1 VANNT
6 IVRVEHISKSFTA
19 PAGEKDVVALDD
31 VSLSIE
37 AGDIFGIIGRSGEG
51 KSTLVRCINY
61 LERPTAGEVY
71 FEGTAM
77 SSLSR
82 KELYA
87 TRRHMGMIF
96 QQFNLLM
103 QRNAVANVSYPME
116 IAGIDK
122 KTRIARAKELLSLV
136 GMGDKF
142 KSYPAQ
148 LSGGQRQRV
157 AIARAIALDPKVLLC
172 DEATSALDPETTRG
186 VLDLLRDIN
195 KRLGITVIIITH
207 EMSVIKAVCRK
218 LAILDEHKMV
228 EEGTVTEVFEHPK
241 SCAAKKLIHPFD
253 DILEVSEDD

>member
-1 VANNT
+1 
-6 IVRVEHISKSFTA
+6 
-19 PAGEKDVVALDD
+19 
-31 VSLSIE
+31 
-37 AGDIFGIIGRSGEG
+37 
-51 KSTLVRCINY
+51 VRCVNY

-71 FEGTAM
+71 FEETAM

-103 QRNAVANVSYPME
+103 QRDAVANVSYPME
-116 IAGIDK
+116 IANIDK
-122 KTRIARAKELLSLV
+122 KTRILRAKELLELV

-157 AIARAIALDPKVLLC
+157 AIARAIALNPKVLLC

-186 VLDLLRDIN
+186 VLELLSDIN
-195 KRLGITVIIITH
+195 KRLGITVVIITH
-207 EMSVIKAVCRK
+207 EMSVIKEVCGK
-218 LAILDEHKMV
+218 LAILDGHKIV
-228 EEGTVTEVFEHPK
+228 ETGTVTEVFEHPK
-241 SCAAKKLIHPFD
+241 SRAAKKLIHPFD
-253 DILEVSEDD
+253 AISEVIKND